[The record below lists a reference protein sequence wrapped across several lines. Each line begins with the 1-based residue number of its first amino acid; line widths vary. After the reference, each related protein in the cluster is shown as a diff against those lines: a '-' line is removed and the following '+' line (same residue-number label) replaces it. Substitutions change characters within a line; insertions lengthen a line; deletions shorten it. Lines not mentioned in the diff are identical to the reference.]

1 LTICFLLRMLVVSH
15 GAGRALPPVVTADS
29 HFRAFLEDI
38 PMVTRRFLILVLML
52 GVGAC
57 ASGKPPGAARQS
69 RDLTV
74 LTGEELLS
82 QAGSNLYDQIRRVRP
97 NWLRTRGVTS
107 LTQGGDEI
115 VVYRDGVRQGGLSIL
130 RDFPVESV
138 EIVRFLSGPEAA
150 SRFGLDHQSGAILVT
165 TRKR

>member
-1 LTICFLLRMLVVSH
+1 MTIGFLLRMLILSH
-15 GAGRALPPVVTADS
+15 GAERAQPRVVAADS
-29 HFRAFLEDI
+29 HHPRLLEDI
-38 PMVTRRFLILVLML
+38 RMVTRRFLILALML

-57 ASGKPPGAARQS
+57 ASTKPPGAARQP

-74 LTGEELLS
+74 LSGEELLS

-97 NWLRTRGVTS
+97 NWLRSRGVTS